1 MLLTTFNKH
10 KQHFNIYSLFIYNK
24 FLCTIYSFF
33 FLKEQNQRG
42 RFDCKQCLIPRK
54 EGKETKWKSALKCS
68 FLGVHFL
75 LIVVI

>member
-1 MLLTTFNKH
+1 MYN
-10 KQHFNIYSLFIYNK
+10 LF
-24 FLCTIYSFF
+24 FF
-33 FLKEQNQRG
+33 FLKEQNQR

-68 FLGVHFL
+68 FLGVRFL